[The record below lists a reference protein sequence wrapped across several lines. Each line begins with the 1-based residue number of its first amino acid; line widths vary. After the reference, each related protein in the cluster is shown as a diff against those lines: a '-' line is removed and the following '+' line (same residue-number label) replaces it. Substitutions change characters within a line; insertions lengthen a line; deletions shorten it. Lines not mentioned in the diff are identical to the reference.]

1 MSFPNKGDGLSEQS
15 VNRFRR
21 KTAPCSKK
29 ENKVVVKRWNTKGDV
44 LFFLWLWAFIG
55 KDIWGFG
62 GGVQLFRPTKKADI
76 TA

>member
-1 MSFPNKGDGLSEQS
+1 MIAFPNKGDGLSEQS

-44 LFFLWLWAFIG
+44 LFFCGYGLLSGRI
-55 KDIWGFG
+55 FG
-62 GGVQLFRPTKKADI
+62 VLAVVFSCFGQRKKQI
-76 TA
+76 